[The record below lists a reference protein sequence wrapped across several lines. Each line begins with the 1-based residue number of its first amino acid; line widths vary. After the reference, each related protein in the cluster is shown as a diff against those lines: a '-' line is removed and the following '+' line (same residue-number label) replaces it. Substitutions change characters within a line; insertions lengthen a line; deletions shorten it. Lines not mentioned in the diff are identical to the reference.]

1 MFTALRTFEKVKYLN
16 QHLFS
21 GTQLSGGGVLKD
33 SKNLKRK
40 K

>member
-1 MFTALRTFEKVKYLN
+1 MFTARRTFEKVKYLN

-21 GTQLSGGGVLKD
+21 GTQLSGGVLKD